1 MFSSGEQEGA
11 CKNKLINKKKNP
23 SAVSQLNEGAF
34 LRVSSQRI
42 VKIIR
47 NHPLRNIIMQRK
59 LRGRLTSNVD
69 TYLIE

>member
-1 MFSSGEQEGA
+1 MQMFSSGEQEGA
-11 CKNKLINKKKNP
+11 CEKNIKKKNP

-34 LRVSSQRI
+34 LCVSSQRI

-59 LRGRLTSNVD
+59 LHGRLTSNVD